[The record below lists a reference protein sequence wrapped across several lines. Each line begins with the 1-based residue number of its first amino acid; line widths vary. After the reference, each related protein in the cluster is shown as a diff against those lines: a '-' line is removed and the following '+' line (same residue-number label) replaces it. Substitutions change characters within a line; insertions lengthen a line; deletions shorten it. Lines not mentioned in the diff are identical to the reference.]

1 MRDVLKISQC
11 KDTKNSLFRASIYG
25 NMHRNLTFCV
35 SFCRFSY
42 SAVIYDLLYNN
53 LVTFQF
59 NLQSFEMVQFLNE
72 DINLILRF
80 PYEMEH
86 QLMCIT
92 VTETNCH
99 MIVIRNLGEHL
110 IERHVVKDNSRIAY
124 NLCRPL
130 PRSPSLWVELSSTGV
145 SVCRLLHIA
154 STNRWYV
161 SRVSSSWL
169 MMSRVSCSEYVAGW
183 SSISRSWRTL
193 FKHALVQQMSGY
205 ASEKERQIGQM
216 GGKTAQNRCFL
227 QKNNE

>member
-1 MRDVLKISQC
+1 MEIC
-11 KDTKNSLFRASIYG
+11 IEISLFIWVSVVFHILPWYMTYSTTILLLFNSTFSLSKWFSFLMRTSILSSGFHTKWNLNWRASLLR
-25 NMHRNLTFCV
+25 RNPHL
-35 SFCRFSY
+35 
-42 SAVIYDLLYNN
+42 
-53 LVTFQF
+53 
-59 NLQSFEMVQFLNE
+59 
-72 DINLILRF
+72 
-80 PYEMEH
+80 
-86 QLMCIT
+86 
-92 VTETNCH
+92 
-99 MIVIRNLGEHL
+99 IVIRNLGGHL

-169 MMSRVSCSEYVAGW
+169 MMVWIFCSEYVAGW

-227 QKNNE
+227 QKNGK